1 MEHSYRKINKLRTLI
16 CILSIVSLFLLT
28 GMIYQTA
35 SAKTLSQQAENKYM
49 SAFYDLC
56 DYLDDIDV
64 LIEKTM
70 LSSSPKQIASTA
82 TQIYMQTASAKI
94 CLSQLPLSDI
104 NLDKTSKFLVQ
115 AGDYASFLSAKS
127 VNGEEISD
135 KEFEN
140 LSVLSKHAKKISS
153 LMENTREKIYNGT
166 LSFVKSK
173 KEIAHAE
180 DEENSITKDFSA
192 LENEFIEYPSLIYDG
207 PFSDHIITQESS
219 FLKFKG
225 QVTDTMA
232 LRSASEILGKDRA
245 EGLSLEDEGSG
256 AIETYIFK
264 KESKERTLSVA
275 ITKQGAR
282 LLWMLDNREV
292 KSEQIS
298 IEKAQSLAKDF
309 LQKAGYENMKESYF
323 DKSGN
328 VATLNFAFTQNG
340 ITIYPDLVKVNVA
353 LDNGEILGIEAN
365 GYLMNHKNRTVPD
378 DIIDENTAKTRI
390 RKHLDISDVSL
401 AVIPVLRGR
410 EVLCYELKGAFD
422 DRNFLIYINAQTG
435 EDERILMLEESAEGI
450 LTV

>member
-1 MEHSYRKINKLRTLI
+1 MEHSYRKINKLRTFI
-16 CILSIVSLFLLT
+16 CILSVVSLFLLT

-82 TQIYMQTASAKI
+82 TQIYMQTASAKM

-104 NLDKTSKFLVQ
+104 SLDKTSKFLVQ
-115 AGDYASFLSAKS
+115 TGDYAAFLSGKS
-127 VNGEEISD
+127 ANSEEISD

-140 LSVLSKHAKKISS
+140 LSILSKHAKKISS
-153 LMENTREKIYNGT
+153 LLEATREKIYNGT

-173 KEIAHAE
+173 HEISHAE
-180 DEENSITKDFSA
+180 DEETSITTDFSS

-232 LRSASEILGKDRA
+232 LRSASEILGKERA

-298 IEKAQSLAKDF
+298 IDKAQSLAKDF
-309 LQKAGYENMKESYF
+309 LRKAGYDNMKESYF

-328 VATLNFAFTQNG
+328 VATLNFASQQNG
-340 ITIYPDLVKVNVA
+340 ITIYPDLVKVKVA
-353 LDNGEILGIEAN
+353 LDNGEIIGIEAN
-365 GYLMNHKNRTVPD
+365 GYLMNHKKRTIPE
-378 DIIDENTAKTRI
+378 DIIDENAAKSRI

-401 AVIPVLRGR
+401 AVIPVLSGR
-410 EVLCYELKGAFD
+410 EVLCYELKGAFN